1 MKFSNS
7 NSKLLPRTFDF
18 NDSVKPIDFDKNL
31 LTSGQDGM
39 IIPVNKIKS
48 NVDLEMKIVSQKFDE
63 VVKDRNVESGVE
75 DSDLEEEK

>member
-7 NSKLLPRTFDF
+7 NSELPSRTFDF
-18 NDSVKPIDFDKNL
+18 NDSAKPIDIDKNL

-39 IIPVNKIKS
+39 VIPVNKIKS

-63 VVKDRNVESGVE
+63 IVKNENVESGVE